1 MTTTLFEGLQAK
13 AEAWCR
19 DFDRYKEECKMFAE
33 GLRIDFIS
41 YLGAKSTDIE
51 FHVLD
56 EHLERVRDA
65 GTTLSPRLQ
74 SGNDGFIYFGI
85 TVFFKLETQCLDE
98 HVRVGIQRV
107 RGQWRIR
114 WNQMEMGY
122 GPAGGHGPF
131 FEKATAAI
139 AEKFETPFHKRRGP
153 LGFVPVFSNDHLTL
167 VPPSEVRGATD
178 AGIAASDSKDA
189 PGHSSQSS
197 G

>member
-85 TVFFKLETQCLDE
+85 TVFSS
-98 HVRVGIQRV
+98 
-107 RGQWRIR
+107 WRRSAWMSTYAWASSAFADSGASARTR
-114 WNQMEMGY
+114 WRWAM
-122 GPAGGHGPF
+122 
-131 FEKATAAI
+131 
-139 AEKFETPFHKRRGP
+139 
-153 LGFVPVFSNDHLTL
+153 
-167 VPPSEVRGATD
+167 VPPVATGHFLKKPRPPLRRSLRRRSTSDAVRWGSCRFSAMTT
-178 AGIAASDSKDA
+178 
-189 PGHSSQSS
+189 
-197 G
+197 